1 MKREEI
7 IKALDHVGNKL
18 KPMKMEDSKIYGGSY
33 KCPLCKRLYPKTF
46 FADYE
51 VKYCL
56 NCGQRIEV

>member
-7 IKALDHVGNKL
+7 IAALEYVL
-18 KPMKMEDSKIYGGSY
+18 KPMKMENSKLYGGSY

-46 FADYE
+46 FTDYE
-51 VKYCL
+51 VKYCM